1 MNTKQ
6 PPLSTV
12 RHRITLL
19 AALAA
24 IALLLAALPR
34 EAAAQ
39 QPPPHRFFGS
49 VTINGQPAPVG
60 STVIVATADSP
71 NLVISVVETA
81 GQYQIDVPD
90 AGLDIQFLVN
100 GVDTGVRATTVQ
112 GQITQ
117 LDLVLEPTDVT
128 PPDIESPLQ
137 SFSGNAYVDGRNAPL
152 GAIITA
158 VGNGQVI
165 HRALVNTQGQYN
177 LRIPGDAIPGTQ
189 VTFAINGLIAAE
201 TAVLQSGGNV
211 NLNLSANSQGLP
223 PQPAPTSAPRPQ
235 PTATQ
240 APAPTTGAQTEAT
253 QAPAPTAAPQPT
265 VPPLHTSTPL
275 PTPTPEPTSTPPPSL
290 QGAFRVGPTVRLRP
304 VNDVIDSGKDGLVEI
319 LFRNPVVNDTNMIVD
334 LTVSLP
340 SGIHVSGEGFATS
353 AAAGAASATFT
364 VVPGQSQTIYLNV
377 KSEKVG
383 QFTIHFSGLYWPQG
397 NKDLFNPISLTHP
410 FTVNEPSPNPASSVP
425 TDPNQIAAAQT
436 AAPAAPQ
443 ATAAPPPSQYSDPSA
458 SCGLSP
464 DGSAASGAGD
474 MALLALPLVGLAG
487 LAGLRRRRL
496 GS

>member
-1 MNTKQ
+1 MNMKQ
-6 PPLSTV
+6 SPLSTV

-49 VTINGQPAPVG
+49 VTINGQPAAVG

-81 GQYQIDVPD
+81 GQYQTDVAD
-90 AGLDIQFLVN
+90 AGLDIQFLIN

-165 HRALVNTQGQYN
+165 HRALVNSQGQYN

-211 NLNLSANSQGLP
+211 NLDLSANSQGLP
-223 PQPAPTSAPRPQ
+223 PQPAPTSAPRTQ

-240 APAPTTGAQTEAT
+240 PLAPTT
-253 QAPAPTAAPQPT
+253 APQPT

-275 PTPTPEPTSTPPPSL
+275 PTPTPEPTATPPPSL

-397 NKDLFNPISLTHP
+397 DKDLFNPISLTHP
-410 FTVNEPSPNPASSVP
+410 FTVNEPSPDPASSVP
-425 TDPNQIAAAQT
+425 TDPNQIAAAQA

-443 ATAAPPPSQYSDPSA
+443 ATAAPPPSQDSDPSA

-464 DGSAASGAGD
+464 DGSAANGAGD